1 MHCLK
6 YRIIHTSRRD
16 DPLDTKLNYIE
27 IQIMKTITKVATRTI
42 KSLLAKKATTAHVVA
57 ETELANDRRF
67 GF

>member
-1 MHCLK
+1 
-6 YRIIHTSRRD
+6 
-16 DPLDTKLNYIE
+16 
-27 IQIMKTITKVATRTI
+27 MKTITKVATRTI